1 VGFQDGALGRV
12 IDEGSDLAWDV
23 LDEGAVEPGVEGLE
37 ALADGEDG
45 LVEVEGVLEEELV
58 DGGAGIVG
66 WGGVGVGGFAVFLG
80 IDVSGGA
87 GQEDALDGGEDF
99 GDALRG
105 FMEGDDDGCGAGGD
119 ERVELLRQGAL
130 VVGGGVGDGGVGA
143 GFGDGDMDGHGR
155 LWWGLYSETGTRD

>member
-1 VGFQDGALGRV
+1 M
-12 IDEGSDLAWDV
+12 AWDV
-23 LDEGAVEPGVEGLE
+23 LNQGAVEPGVKGLE

-45 LVEVEGVLEEELV
+45 LVEVEGVLEEEFV

-66 WGGVGVGGFAVFLG
+66 RGGVGAGGFAVFLG
-80 IDVSGGA
+80 VDVGGGA

-105 FMEGDDDGCGAGGD
+105 FMEGNDDGCGAGGD
-119 ERVELLRQGAL
+119 ERVKVLGQGAL

-155 LWWGLYSETGTRD
+155 LWWGLYSETGGRD